1 MLLRL
6 LFALVAT
13 LSSLVAQT
21 APCLSFNDS
30 NPNSNGSVT
39 GFGFGGPN
47 TRAWQ
52 VSPSSPITIESVR
65 LFTANT
71 LLATAYM
78 TVEIWSDVNSLP
90 GARLAGGTWR
100 VDQSLLNRWQG
111 ANLDAPVAI
120 SGAQRFWIVWIDPG
134 FSEFPIETGG
144 LTLPVATRSGTV
156 WTAQATQSA
165 LKVRLYCNR
174 LDDIGIGNNGGSCL
188 GTNGVYP
195 SAFTNHEPTITN
207 SLFSVEG
214 TGLLPGAACFMIL
227 GVQPGWPVVPIP
239 LLPAGCTQNVDLF
252 ESYFG
257 FAGTSNVRGP
267 TAAGHVRFALPIPN
281 DPGLVG
287 GFIACQIAGF
297 DTATGAALPLV
308 TTNGITIIVR

>member
-1 MLLRL
+1 MLRRL
-6 LFALVAT
+6 LFALAAT
-13 LSSLVAQT
+13 ISTLAAQT
-21 APCLSFNDS
+21 APCLSFNDT
-30 NPNSNGSVT
+30 NQNSNGSVT
-39 GFGFGGPN
+39 GYGFGGPN

-52 VSPSSPITIESVR
+52 VSPTSPITIESVR
-65 LFTANT
+65 IFTANT

-78 TVEIWSDVNSLP
+78 TLEIWSDVNNLP

-100 VDQSLLNRWQG
+100 VDQSLPRRWQG
-111 ANLDAPVAI
+111 VNLDAPVVN
-120 SGAQRFWIVWIDPG
+120 SGSQRFWIVWIDPG
-134 FSEFPIETGG
+134 FSEFPVETGG

-156 WTAQATQSA
+156 WTSVAASA
-165 LKVRLYCNR
+165 LKVRFNCNR
-174 LDDIGIGNNGGSCL
+174 LDDIGIGNNGGTCL

-195 SAFTNHEPTITN
+195 SAYTNQEPTISN

-297 DTATGAALPLV
+297 DAATGASLPLV
-308 TTNGITIIVR
+308 TTNGVTIVVR